1 MIDGFWNEMLA
12 RILPGRRST
21 MDDSLQRFGG
31 RAAAAVPLGY
41 HRQLF
46 VRQRFELGE
55 MFGFE
60 ARNRYEVVSEGGAQ
74 VAYAA
79 EQQKGF
85 LGFLFRQSLGH
96 WRTFDIRFFT
106 PDRVPFMTAR
116 HPFRWFFQR
125 LEVYDEAGVL
135 VGAIQRR
142 FSVLTKR
149 FDVQDANGHVIM
161 EVSSPFWRLWT
172 FLFVARGA
180 EVACVRK
187 KWSGLLAEAFT
198 DKDNFAVDFGGG
210 TLGENE
216 RRLVLA
222 AALYI
227 DLMYF
232 EKKASSGLAIPAIQ
246 ID

>member
-1 MIDGFWNEMLA
+1 MDG
-12 RILPGRRST
+12 
-21 MDDSLQRFGG
+21 SLQRFGG
-31 RAAAAVPLGY
+31 LVAGGATLGQ
-41 HRQLF
+41 HSQLF
-46 VRQRFELGE
+46 VRQRFELAE

-60 ARNRYEVVSEGGAQ
+60 SRNKYEIVSEGGAQ
-74 VAYAA
+74 VAFAA

-96 WRTFDIRFFT
+96 WRSFDILFFT
-106 PDRVPFMTAR
+106 PDRAPFMTAR

-125 LEVYDEAGVL
+125 LEVYDEAGAL

-142 FSVLTKR
+142 FSILTKR
-149 FDVQDANGHVIM
+149 FDVQDASGNVIM

-172 FLFVARGA
+172 FPFTSRGT

-198 DKDNFAVDFGGG
+198 DKDNFAVDFGTGA
-210 TLGENE
+210 LGENE

-232 EKKASSGLAIPAIQ
+232 EKKATSGGSLPSIIT
-246 ID
+246 DE

>member
-1 MIDGFWNEMLA
+1 MDG
-12 RILPGRRST
+12 
-21 MDDSLQRFGG
+21 SLQRFGG
-31 RAAAAVPLGY
+31 MVAGGGSLGQ
-41 HRQLF
+41 HRQVF

-60 ARNRYEVVSEGGAQ
+60 SRNKYEVVGEGGAQ
-74 VAYAA
+74 VAFAA

-85 LGFLFRQSLGH
+85 FGFLFRQSLGH
-96 WRTFDIRFFT
+96 WRSFDILFFT
-106 PDRVPFMTAR
+106 PDRVRFMTAR

-125 LEVYDEAGVL
+125 LEVYDEAGAL

-142 FSVLTKR
+142 FSILTKR
-149 FDVQDANGHVIM
+149 FDVQDANGNVIM

-172 FLFVARGA
+172 FPFVSRGT

-198 DKDNFAVDFGGG
+198 DKDNFQVDFGTGA
-210 TLGENE
+210 LGENE
-216 RRLVLA
+216 RRLILA

-232 EKKASSGLAIPAIQ
+232 EKKASSGNALPSIIT
-246 ID
+246 D

>member
-1 MIDGFWNEMLA
+1 MDG
-12 RILPGRRST
+12 SV
-21 MDDSLQRFGG
+21 QRFGG
-31 RAAAAVPLGY
+31 LVAGGVTLGR
-41 HRQLF
+41 HRQVF

-60 ARNRYEVVSEGGAQ
+60 SRNRYEVVSDGGAQ

-85 LGFLFRQSLGH
+85 LAFLFRQSLGH
-96 WRTFDIRFFT
+96 WRTFDILFFT

-116 HPFRWFFQR
+116 HPFRFFFQR
-125 LEVYDEAGVL
+125 LEVYDAAGTL

-142 FSVLTKR
+142 FSILTKR
-149 FDVQDANGHVIM
+149 FDVQDANGNVIM

-172 FLFVARGA
+172 FAFLARGA

-198 DKDNFAVDFGGG
+198 DKDNFAVDFGAGA
-210 TLGENE
+210 LGENE

-232 EKKASSGLAIPAIQ
+232 EKKASPGRALPAINF
-246 ID
+246 D

>member
-1 MIDGFWNEMLA
+1 
-12 RILPGRRST
+12 
-21 MDDSLQRFGG
+21 MDDSLQRSGG
-31 RAAAAVPLGY
+31 LVAGTVTLGQ

-46 VRQRFELGE
+46 VRQRFELAE

-60 ARNRYEVVSEGGAQ
+60 TRNRYEVVSEGGAQ

-106 PDRVPFMTAR
+106 PERVPFMTAR
-116 HPFRWFFQR
+116 HPFRFFFQR

-142 FSVLTKR
+142 FSILTKR
-149 FDVQDANGHVIM
+149 FDVQDAIGNVIM

-172 FLFVARGA
+172 FPFVARGA

-198 DKDNFAVDFGGG
+198 DKDNFAVDFGTD

-216 RRLVLA
+216 RRLILA

-232 EKKASSGLAIPAIQ
+232 ENKASSNRSISSIS

>member
-1 MIDGFWNEMLA
+1 MDG
-12 RILPGRRST
+12 SV
-21 MDDSLQRFGG
+21 QRFGG
-31 RAAAAVPLGY
+31 LVAGAVTLGH

-60 ARNRYEVVSEGGAQ
+60 TRNRYEVVSESGAQ
-74 VAYAA
+74 VAFAA

-125 LEVYDEAGVL
+125 LEVYDEAGAL

-142 FSVLTKR
+142 FSILTKR
-149 FDVQDANGHVIM
+149 FDVRTRAARVM
-161 EVSSPFWRLWT
+161 EVRRRSGGCGPSRSRRAGRGRMRAARNGRACSRRRSPTRTTSRSISARARWARTNADWCSPPR
-172 FLFVARGA
+172 FL
-180 EVACVRK
+180 
-187 KWSGLLAEAFT
+187 ST
-198 DKDNFAVDFGGG
+198 
-210 TLGENE
+210 
-216 RRLVLA
+216 
-222 AALYI
+222 
-227 DLMYF
+227 
-232 EKKASSGLAIPAIQ
+232 
-246 ID
+246 

>member
-1 MIDGFWNEMLA
+1 MSTIDEDM
-12 RILPGRRST
+12 
-21 MDDSLQRFGG
+21 QRFGG
-31 RAAAAVPLGY
+31 GMAMGVTL
-41 HRQLF
+41 RQHPRLF

-60 ARNRYEVVSEGGAQ
+60 TRNKYEVVSENGVQ
-74 VAYAA
+74 VAFAA

-85 LGFLFRQSLGH
+85 LGFLFRQTLGH
-96 WRTFDIRFFT
+96 WRTFDIHFFT
-106 PDRVPFMTAR
+106 PERTPFMVAR

-125 LEVYDEAGVL
+125 LEVYDEAGAL

-142 FSVLTKR
+142 FSILTKR
-149 FDVQDANGHVIM
+149 FDVQDAKGSVIM

-172 FLFVARGA
+172 FPFMTSGA

-198 DKDNFAVDFGGG
+198 DKDNFAVELGN
-210 TLGENE
+210 LGENE

-222 AALYI
+222 AAIYI

-232 EKKASSGLAIPAIQ
+232 EKKASSDSMLPGIQ